1 MEPPPAKTGLF
12 VGLNKGHVVTKRE
25 LPPRPSAHKGVSIN
39 ASMIV
44 QSFRS
49 FCSDGC
55 FVSRVTVVKL
65 CAVLCDGFVPPFAP
79 LSLLVGWN

>member
-39 ASMIV
+39 AAMIV
-44 QSFRS
+44 QSFYS
-49 FCSDGC
+49 FFVDGC
-55 FVSRVTVVKL
+55 FRVPSHSRMLYCVMVSCRRL
-65 CAVLCDGFVPPFAP
+65 LPY
-79 LSLLVGWN
+79 LLLVAWN